1 MSKKNRVNEIKAK
14 AFDRVSEL
22 YFNFDWE
29 HETPLKFVT
38 DLGMI
43 ITTATIE
50 ARNKGN
56 KEHE

>member
-1 MSKKNRVNEIKAK
+1 MSKKNQVNKIKAK
-14 AFDRVSEL
+14 AFDEIFKL

-29 HETPLKFVT
+29 KENTLKFVT

-43 ITTATIE
+43 LTKSTLE
-50 ARNKGN
+50 VKNGEN

>member
-1 MSKKNRVNEIKAK
+1 MSKVNRINKVKAK
-14 AFDRVSEL
+14 AFDEMFKL

-29 HETPLKFVT
+29 KETPLKFVT

-43 ITTATIE
+43 LTKATLE
-50 ARNKGN
+50 VENREN